1 MYFPHSLPLQG
12 VVAYLSIYGHYNI
25 EDEEVRYTHSK
36 DVLSLSQYLMGTH
49 CVLSPFMLWSQLV
62 FHTSSPFSEL
72 ETETLRVYV
81 TY

>member
-36 DVLSLSQYLMGTH
+36 DVLSLSQHLMGTH
-49 CVLSPFMLWSQLV
+49 CVPSPFTFVVSI
-62 FHTSSPFSEL
+62 SPPHVLSIF
-72 ETETLRVYV
+72 RIGD
-81 TY
+81 